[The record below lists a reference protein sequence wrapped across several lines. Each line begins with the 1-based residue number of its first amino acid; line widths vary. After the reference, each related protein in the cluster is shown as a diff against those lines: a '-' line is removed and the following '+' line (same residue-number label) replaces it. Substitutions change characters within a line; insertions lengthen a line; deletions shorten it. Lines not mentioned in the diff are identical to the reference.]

1 MDLGTLLHHIDHH
14 MYPTTAPFLADV
26 ALIPESWAQ
35 YYEVRRS
42 NYATTAF
49 PLCSI
54 L

>member
-14 MYPTTAPFLADV
+14 MYPTIAPFLADV

-42 NYATTAF
+42 NNATTLPSPCAQ
-49 PLCSI
+49 
-54 L
+54 